1 MIFGPGN
8 FVLLDLDKADASWR
22 WSWFVWDSLSSSE
35 LLPGNYPYLTTLY
48 KAAGFYVCLW
58 TSAVWINLTRVGL
71 LAWEHHRYTRR
82 WWNIISSYRTERF
95 HQWTEWFI
103 IMKYF
108 IQLIME
114 TRYLSDQVSKAPKM
128 LHPRFF
134 LLQSWL
140 GFGNNL
146 CLKWGHR
153 WESQSIIQNT
163 PSTSLAEGGH
173 QTRKDKNE
181 WKFPFRTLDPPRLL
195 NGKNDNFGKN
205 SISGWRIGSFLMI
218 FMMNGK

>member
-58 TSAVWINLTRVGL
+58 TSAVWINLTRVGCWL
-71 LAWEHHRYTRR
+71 GNTTDIRDADG
-82 WWNIISSYRTERF
+82 ISSYRTERF

-173 QTRKDKNE
+173 QTRKYKN
-181 WKFPFRTLDPPRLL
+181 FHSVP
-195 NGKNDNFGKN
+195 
-205 SISGWRIGSFLMI
+205 
-218 FMMNGK
+218 